1 MTRLVIAM
9 KRVCEKLLEQWD
21 ERLLTECFHR
31 AETVPLAQSATSEC
45 AKSLCA
51 CAEQAG
57 EWKIFLDVSS
67 IKNTSQGAPG
77 HQSPLVDHGG

>member
-1 MTRLVIAM
+1 MRD
-9 KRVCEKLLEQWD
+9 CS
-21 ERLLTECFHR
+21 
-31 AETVPLAQSATSEC
+31 QSASTVQR
-45 AKSLCA
+45 LCLWHKA
-51 CAEQAG
+51 RQANVPKASVHVRAEQAG